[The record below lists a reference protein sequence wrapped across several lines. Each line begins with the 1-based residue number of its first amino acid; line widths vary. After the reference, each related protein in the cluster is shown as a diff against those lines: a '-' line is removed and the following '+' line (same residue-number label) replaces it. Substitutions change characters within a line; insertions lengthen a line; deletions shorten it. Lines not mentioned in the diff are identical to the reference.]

1 LAVKRFLSLKWYEPL
16 LLMLM
21 YKSTRNS
28 RDEQREIN
36 EILQAILDT
45 PESSAIVQRNLLFV
59 MSSIVNGGL
68 LVTDKAL
75 RVRLRSRAE
84 GMAQQQSAHLT
95 AEERNLIA
103 TFSHQ
108 INRQTT
114 DDKTPTSR

>member
-1 LAVKRFLSLKWYEPL
+1 
-16 LLMLM
+16 
-21 YKSTRNS
+21 
-28 RDEQREIN
+28 
-36 EILQAILDT
+36 
-45 PESSAIVQRNLLFV
+45 VQRNLLFV

-75 RVRLRSRAE
+75 RERLRSSAE
-84 GMAQQQSAHLT
+84 RMAQQSAHLT

-103 TFSHQ
+103 TFSHR